1 MAFALYRTKDSF
13 GALEML
19 KNFLFRLNQLLSVK
33 LLLNIPKQYKK
44 QLNFVLSGLICL
56 SIIIAN
62 SHVVNSQN
70 TTTPEPADLIT
81 AESLDTAELAQTIK
95 KVEAKWERAYEKYFR
110 RNFVNYNRSADKI
123 AQHLKNISQQTSVN
137 PAVIWAIPKPKFLQL
152 LLVTP
157 NNRLVMEKIRSAD
170 AIALDSIVTQFN
182 IAIADRHSRKYLPP
196 AKQLYKWIFAPFES
210 YLEAENIDTI
220 LLCTGP
226 KLRSLPFAALH
237 DGEKFAIEKYN
248 LALIPAFNLSD
259 TNYEANDE
267 GQENKQVLA
276 MGASEFK
283 EHPAL
288 PGVAVELHIITP
300 QLWAGRKIMNQDF
313 TLENL
318 QSAHQQGEYDI
329 IHLATHSEFRSGSP
343 DNSYIQFSDRP
354 LGLDQFASLNLGN
367 PPVDLLVLSSCETA
381 LGDKDAELGF
391 AGLAIQTGAKSVLA
405 SLWPI
410 NDAGT
415 VALMSEFYQ
424 DLKQTPIKAEALK
437 QAQLTMLEGKVSFV
451 AGQLRGSEVSVPL
464 PPALTNLNIE
474 QQELAHPFYWAG
486 FTMIGNPW

>member
-1 MAFALYRTKDSF
+1 
-13 GALEML
+13 ML
-19 KNFLFRLNQLLSVK
+19 KRFLFRLTQLLNVK
-33 LLLNIPKQYKK
+33 LRVKIPKPYKK

-62 SHVVNSQN
+62 SHAVNSQN
-70 TTTPEPADLIT
+70 TTTPKTPDVIP
-81 AESLDTAELAQTIK
+81 AESLDTEQLSQAIK
-95 KVEAKWERAYEKYFR
+95 KVEAKWEKAYEKHFK
-110 RNFVNYNRSADKI
+110 RNFVNYNRSAEEI
-123 AQHLKNISQQTSVN
+123 AQHLTDISQQTN
-137 PAVIWAIPKPKFLQL
+137 IKPAVIWAIPKPKFLQL

-157 NNRLVMEKIRSAD
+157 NNRLVMKKIRSAD
-170 AIALDSIVTQFN
+170 EIALDSIINQFN
-182 IAIADRHSRKYLPP
+182 IAIADRYSRKYLPP
-196 AKQLYKWIFAPFES
+196 AKQLYKWLFAPFES
-210 YLEAENIDTI
+210 YLQAENIDTI

-226 KLRSLPFAALH
+226 KLRSLPFAALN

-267 GQENKQVLA
+267 GSENKQVLA
-276 MGASEFK
+276 MGASEF
-283 EHPAL
+283 EDQSAL
-288 PGVAVELHIITP
+288 PGVAVELDIITP
-300 QLWAGRKIMNQDF
+300 QLWAGRKILNQDF

-318 QSAHQQGEYDI
+318 QTAHQQGDYDI
-329 IHLATHSEFRSGSP
+329 IHLATHSEFSSGSP
-343 DNSYIQFSDRP
+343 DNSYIQFSDRSV
-354 LGLDQFASLNLGN
+354 GLDRFASLDLAN

-391 AGLAIQTGAKSVLA
+391 AGLAIQTGAKSVVA

-437 QAQLTMLEGKVSFV
+437 QAQLAMLKGQVSFV
-451 AGQLRGSEVSVPL
+451 AGQLRGSELSVSL
-464 PPALTNLNIE
+464 PSALTDLNIE
-474 QQELAHPFYWAG
+474 QQDLAHPFYWAG

>member
-1 MAFALYRTKDSF
+1 
-13 GALEML
+13 ML
-19 KNFLFRLNQLLSVK
+19 KRFLFRFKQLLSTK
-33 LLLNIPKQYKK
+33 LLLSIPITYKK
-44 QLNFVLSGLICL
+44 QLNLIFSGLICL

-62 SHVVNSQN
+62 SHAVNSQN
-70 TTTPEPADLIT
+70 ITTPETTDVIPAEPLY
-81 AESLDTAELAQTIK
+81 AEELAQTIQN
-95 KVEAKWERAYEKYFR
+95 VEAKWEKAYEKHFR
-110 RNFVNYNRSADKI
+110 RNFVNYNRSAYEI
-123 AQHLKNISQQTSVN
+123 AQHLTEISQQTN
-137 PAVIWAIPKPKFLQL
+137 ITPAVIWAIPKPKFLQI

-157 NNRLVMEKIRSAD
+157 NSNFVMKKIRSAD
-170 AIALDSIVTQFN
+170 NIALDNIITQFN

-196 AKQLYKWIFAPFES
+196 AKLLYEWIFAPFES
-210 YLEAENIDTI
+210 YLQAENIDTI

-259 TNYEANDE
+259 TNYEAKDE
-267 GQENKQVLA
+267 SPENKKVLA

-283 EHPAL
+283 DKSAL
-288 PGVAVELHIITP
+288 PGVAVELEIITP
-300 QLWAGRKIMNQDF
+300 QLWPGRKVLNQDF

-318 QSAHQQGEYDI
+318 QTARQQEDYEI

-343 DNSYIQFSDRP
+343 DNSYIQFSDRSVD
-354 LGLDQFASLNLGN
+354 LDRFASLNFGD
-367 PPVDLLVLSSCETA
+367 PPLDLLVLSSCETA
-381 LGDKDAELGF
+381 LGDADAELGF

-410 NDAGT
+410 NDTGT

-424 DLKQTPIKAEALK
+424 ALKQTPIKAEALK
-437 QAQLTMLEGKVSFV
+437 QAQLAMLKRQVSFV
-451 AGQLRGSEVSVPL
+451 AGQLRGSEISVSL
-464 PPALTNLNIE
+464 PPTLTNLDIE
-474 QQELAHPFYWAG
+474 QQDLAHPFYWAG

>member
-1 MAFALYRTKDSF
+1 
-13 GALEML
+13 ML
-19 KNFLFRLNQLLSVK
+19 QEFLLKLTQLLVAK
-33 LLLNIPKQYKK
+33 LRLIIPKQHRK
-44 QLNFVLSGLICL
+44 QLYFVLSGLICF

-62 SHVVNSQN
+62 SPGVNAQN
-70 TTTPEPADLIT
+70 TSTPEL
-81 AESLDTAELAQTIK
+81 LDTVKLAQTIQ
-95 KVEAKWERAYEKYFR
+95 KVEAKWEKDYEKYFKR
-110 RNFVNYNRSADKI
+110 KFFNYNRSAEEI
-123 AQHLKNISQQTSVN
+123 AQHLTDISEQTDIQ

-157 NNRLVMEKIRSAD
+157 QSQLVMKEIRSAD
-170 AIALDSIVTQFN
+170 NIALDRIVNQFTS
-182 IAIADRHSRKYLPP
+182 AIADRQSTRYLPP
-196 AKQLYKWIFAPFES
+196 AKQLYRWIFAPLES

-237 DGEKFAIEKYN
+237 DGEQFVIEKYN

-259 TNYEANDE
+259 TNYETNE
-267 GQENKQVLA
+267 QGQENKQVLA

-283 EHPAL
+283 DKPAL
-288 PGVAVELHIITP
+288 PGVAVELDIITP
-300 QLWAGRKIMNQDF
+300 QLWAGRKILNQGF

-318 QSAHQQGEYDI
+318 QSAHQQGDYEI
-329 IHLATHSEFRSGSP
+329 IHLATHSEFRSGAP

-354 LGLDQFASLNLGN
+354 LGLDRFATLNLGD

-410 NDAGT
+410 NDTGT

-424 DLKQTPIKAEALK
+424 DLKKTPNTAEALK
-437 QAQLTMLEGKVSFV
+437 QAQIAMLEGKVSFV
-451 AGQLRGSEVSVPL
+451 ADQLRGSEVSITL

-474 QQELAHPFYWAG
+474 QQDLAHPFFWAG

>member
-1 MAFALYRTKDSF
+1 MSKR
-13 GALEML
+13 
-19 KNFLFRLNQLLSVK
+19 FLFRLSQLLNVK
-33 LLLNIPKQYKK
+33 LRVNIPKQYKK
-44 QLNFVLSGLICL
+44 QLNFLLSGLICL

-62 SHVVNSQN
+62 SHAVNSQN
-70 TTTPEPADLIT
+70 TTTPETADIIPT
-81 AESLDTAELAQTIK
+81 QSLDTEQIAQTIK

-110 RNFVNYNRSADKI
+110 RNFVNYNRSAEEI
-123 AQHLKNISQQTSVN
+123 AQHLTDISQQTN
-137 PAVIWAIPKPKFLQL
+137 IKPAVIWAIPKPKFLQL

-157 NNRLVMEKIRSAD
+157 NGRLVMEKIRSAD
-170 AIALDSIVTQFN
+170 EVALDRIITQFK

-196 AKQLYKWIFAPFES
+196 AQQLYKSIFAPFES
-210 YLEAENIDTI
+210 YLQAENIDTI

-237 DGEKFAIEKYN
+237 DGEQFAIEKYN

-276 MGASEFK
+276 MGASEF
-283 EHPAL
+283 EDQSAL
-288 PGVAVELHIITP
+288 PGVAVELDIITP
-300 QLWAGRKIMNQDF
+300 PLWAGRKILNQDF
-313 TLENL
+313 TIENL
-318 QSAHQQGEYDI
+318 QTAHQQGDYDI
-329 IHLATHSEFRSGSP
+329 IHLATHSEFNSGSP
-343 DNSYIQFSDRP
+343 DNSYIQFSDRSV
-354 LGLDQFASLNLGN
+354 GLDRFASLNLDN

-424 DLKQTPIKAEALK
+424 NLKQTSIKAEALK
-437 QAQLTMLEGKVSFV
+437 QAQLAMLKGQVSFV
-451 AGQLRGSEVSVPL
+451 AGQLRGSEVSVSL

-474 QQELAHPFYWAG
+474 QQDLAHPFYWAG
-486 FTMIGNPW
+486 FT